1 MDSAQTWPPN
11 RDPLRRVRMLRLG
24 SQPLTVLRLVLKHK
38 EPSFKKELSG
48 LDSKLE
54 YVAYVASFHTRVRNL
69 NPVANLA
76 IAQIGAQIWNPWLT
90 WQVLRQGSNCG
101 SRANRDSTQTGTR
114 TRAPSSIS
122 GTSCDKTV
130 KMKRPI

>member
-1 MDSAQTWPPN
+1 
-11 RDPLRRVRMLRLG
+11 MLRLG

-48 LDSKLE
+48 LDSKPE
-54 YVAYVASFHTRVRNL
+54 YIAYVASFHTRVRNL

-90 WQVLRQGSNCG
+90 WQVLRQGSNFG
-101 SRANRDSTQTGTR
+101 SIANRDIAQTGAR
-114 TRAPSSIS
+114 ARAPSSIRV
-122 GTSCDKTV
+122 TNCDKTV